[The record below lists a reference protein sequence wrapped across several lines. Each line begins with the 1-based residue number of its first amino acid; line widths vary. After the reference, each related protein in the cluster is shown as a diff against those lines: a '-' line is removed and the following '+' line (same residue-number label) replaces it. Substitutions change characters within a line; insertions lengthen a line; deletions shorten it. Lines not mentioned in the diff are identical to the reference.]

1 MSDVLFPA
9 LEAAEQAKVAEAFA
23 RKDAIVARLREREAD
38 FTPRSV
44 ARAVVE
50 AVLRLRVHKHASA
63 TALVGSEHTAWP
75 AIGVTKCQAWI
86 GGFVIQGD
94 DGGDGGPFIEAVDGR
109 YRVIRVLD
117 ICAGAGVF
125 ASEVRRFAALLGFQV
140 HITAVDYEPDE
151 LPNLVR
157 HADEVIIG
165 DWRTALGLV
174 QDERGAWVWGDDK
187 REYDLI
193 IGNPA
198 FSQARAATRAEWPR
212 ASGPPKKPGGQPTVT
227 KAEAKER
234 KRLTDKMVAAGEYP
248 ERAEYDPSMSM
259 PALCLECAPAVVLYA
274 TQQCYT
280 KTSSGWLTRLDYPYS
295 VVYEVPSSIGHRGRG
310 EGQDDKP
317 YSAFMWLRGCGE
329 PSSTFLLRPIADRN
343 WDERPGAESD
353 EWLEAHGIPV
363 LRIKAE
369 P

>member
-9 LEAAEQAKVAEAFA
+9 LEAAERADVAATFA
-23 RKDAIVARLREREAD
+23 RKVAIVARLREREAD
-38 FTPRSV
+38 FTPRFV

-50 AVLRLRVHKHASA
+50 SVLRLRIDARAGSI
-63 TALVGSEHTAWP
+63 ALVGSEYTAWP
-75 AIGVTKCQAWI
+75 AIFMADGKASL
-86 GGFVIQGD
+86 GGWGD
-94 DGGDGGPFIEAVDGR
+94 SAGRDGGPFIEVDGHR
-109 YRVIRVLD
+109 RVIRMLD
-117 ICAGAGVF
+117 ICAGGGVW
-125 ASEVRRFAALLGFQV
+125 ASEVRRFAALLGFEV
-140 HITAVDYEPDE
+140 NITAVDYEPDE

-165 DWRTALGLV
+165 DWHTALGMV
-174 QDERGAWVWGDDK
+174 QDERCEWVWGKDK

-212 ASGPPKKPGGQPTVT
+212 ASGPPKKSGGVPTIT
-227 KAEAKER
+227 KVEAKER
-234 KRLTDKMVAAGEYP
+234 KRLTDLAVAAGDYP

-280 KTSSGWLTRLDYPYS
+280 KTSSGWLTRIDYPYA

-329 PSSTFLLRPIADRN
+329 PSATFMLRPIADRN

-353 EWLEAHGIPV
+353 EWLEANGIPFF
-363 LRIKAE
+363 KARM